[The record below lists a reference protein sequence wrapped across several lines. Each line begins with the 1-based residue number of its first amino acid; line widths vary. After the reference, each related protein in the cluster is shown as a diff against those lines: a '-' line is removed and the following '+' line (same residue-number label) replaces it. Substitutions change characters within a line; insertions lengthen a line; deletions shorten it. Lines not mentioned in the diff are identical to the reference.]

1 MGKYVF
7 ILPDLGEGIV
17 STEIAEVQATIG
29 DMIQEDDQLMNVLTD
44 KAVMELPS
52 PVTGKVVYLAG
63 KKGDIVAVG
72 TPIAVFEVEDAL
84 ANVPSDQ
91 SLEDILAKNTANSDI
106 PQDTAPKAPSKPAPK
121 KAEIAKTPQA
131 KPVTAEKTKAAAAPA
146 SKTVSA
152 PPDVDNT
159 VLTSPYLRRMAY
171 EQGVDLAQINGTGLS
186 GRITQEDYD
195 RFVAAGQP
203 RGSRGQKKAGVKEIP
218 VIGMRRIIAQR
229 MQESKRNIPHITYV
243 EEVDVTA
250 IENLRHTM
258 NNTREEGQPRLT
270 ILPFLMLA
278 LVKACAKYPKCNA
291 TFDDTAEI
299 VYQHNPVHIGIA
311 AMTDQGLMV
320 PVVKHSE
327 AMDIWGVA
335 AEMQRLS
342 EAAKSGT
349 AARDELIGS
358 TITITSLGPLGG
370 LISTPIINAPEV
382 AIVGV
387 NKIVERP
394 MVVDGNIAVRKMM
407 NLSSSFDHRIIDG
420 YDAAEFVNYIK
431 LLLENPA
438 MIFV

>member
-17 STEIAEVQATIG
+17 STEIAEVQANVG
-29 DMIQEDDQLMNVLTD
+29 DIIQEDDQLMNVLTD

-63 KKGDIVAVG
+63 KKGDVVAVG
-72 TPIAVFEVEDAL
+72 TPIAVFEVEDSL
-84 ANVPSDQ
+84 ANIPDDQ
-91 SLEDILAKNTANSDI
+91 SLEDILRKDTANSDT
-106 PQDTAPKAPSKPAPK
+106 PQEGAPKVQPEAAPK
-121 KAEIAKTPQA
+121 KEVKTKTPQMQQA
-131 KPVTAEKTKAAAAPA
+131 VAQPVSE
-146 SKTVSA
+146 SVSA
-152 PPDVDNT
+152 PPEVDNT
-159 VLTSPYLRRMAY
+159 VLTSPYLRRIAY
-171 EQGVDLAQINGTGLS
+171 EQGVDLTQIKGTGPS

-195 RFVAAGQP
+195 RFAAAGAP
-203 RGSRGQKKAGVKEIP
+203 RSSRGQKKNGVKEIP
-218 VIGMRRIIAQR
+218 VIGMRRIIARR
-229 MQESKRNIPHITYV
+229 MQESKQNIPHITYV
-243 EEVDVTA
+243 EEVDVTG
-250 IENLRHTM
+250 IEDLRHSM

-278 LVKACAKYPKCNA
+278 LVKACAKYPKCNS
-291 TFDDTAEI
+291 TFDDAAEI

-311 AMTDQGLMV
+311 AMTAQGLMV

-327 AMDIWGVA
+327 ALDIWGVA